1 MSYVCT
7 SYLLSWRMIVVIKSK
22 LWRTRVMYGLG
33 YVSLVCY
40 DTRYAPGTEKGCC
53 VGRTCRHSE
62 AAGGRV
68 EVESRSCF
76 LGVLQQKHFQ
86 TSVWTSRSL
95 YTEEHYIIRI
105 QTYKLIYVLQHAIRR
120 TEILT
125 HT

>member
-68 EVESRSCF
+68 ELETRSCYSKNVF
-76 LGVLQQKHFQ
+76 KDPFGHHHIHYRVVL
-86 TSVWTSRSL
+86 V
-95 YTEEHYIIRI
+95 YTW
-105 QTYKLIYVLQHAIRR
+105 
-120 TEILT
+120 
-125 HT
+125 